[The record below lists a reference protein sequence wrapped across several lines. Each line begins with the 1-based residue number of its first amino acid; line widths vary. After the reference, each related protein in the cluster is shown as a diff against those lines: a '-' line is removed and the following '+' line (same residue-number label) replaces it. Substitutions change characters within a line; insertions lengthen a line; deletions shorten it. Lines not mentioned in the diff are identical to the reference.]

1 MYYECRLVLKNYEPV
16 FLEPGMYFVNPDGD
30 LYQLDHT
37 PPDMKEYLNE
47 HGYPVELYIVDE
59 GNPNLDDGFVVAEPH
74 QIGWFDAGDDV
85 EELEDVSIDLLNLIL
100 QEYEGFIDI
109 ELDSYPIDDD
119 ECQGDCEEYEPL
131 LIQGKVVIRLLSDD
145 ETTEEEYEEGED
157 FPDFHSN
164 Y

>member
-1 MYYECRLVLKNYEPV
+1 MYYECRIVLKNYDPL
-16 FLEPGMYFVNPDGD
+16 FLEPGMYFYPNGE
-30 LYQLDHT
+30 LFQLNHT
-37 PPDMKEYLNE
+37 PPDMKQFIEEN
-47 HGYPVELYIVDE
+47 GYPVELYIVDE
-59 GNPNLDDGFVVAEPH
+59 GNPNLEDGFVVAEPH
-74 QIGWFDAGDDV
+74 QIGWFDAGDDS
-85 EELEDVSIDLLNLIL
+85 EDLEDIDTDLLNLIL

-119 ECQGDCEEYEPL
+119 ECQEDCEEYEPL

-145 ETTEEEYEEGED
+145 EPTEEEYEEGED